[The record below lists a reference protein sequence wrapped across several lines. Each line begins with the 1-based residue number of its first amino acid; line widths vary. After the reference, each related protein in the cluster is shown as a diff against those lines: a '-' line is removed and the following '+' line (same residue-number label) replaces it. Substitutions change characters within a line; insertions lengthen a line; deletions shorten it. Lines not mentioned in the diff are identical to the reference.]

1 MSGDF
6 SARRGEPPPRFDEDD
21 RGGLLDEGRPRS
33 VFRTV
38 LRLLIVLALL
48 PFGLTLVYLVVP
60 PPSTLM
66 MARWATLRPVQR
78 DWVPLE
84 RISPALQRAVIG
96 SEDARFCA
104 HNGVD
109 WGALRSVMEDAGED
123 GPARGASTITM
134 QTAKNLFLWNGFG
147 YVRKPI
153 EIVLAHWLDLVWPK
167 RRVLE
172 VYLNIAE
179 WGPNG
184 VFGAE
189 AGARH
194 GFGKA
199 ASALSGREAGLMAA
213 ALPNPVVR
221 DTARPTR
228 AQARRGSA
236 LAARGADT
244 SCLAR

>member
-6 SARRGEPPPRFDEDD
+6 SARRDEPPPRYDD
-21 RGGLLDEGRPRS
+21 DPVLLDERRPRS
-33 VFRTV
+33 LFRK
-38 LRLLIVLALL
+38 LILALIALALL
-48 PFGLTLVYLVVP
+48 PFALTLVYLVVP

-66 MARWATLRPVQR
+66 LARWATLRPVDR
-78 DWVPLE
+78 EWVPLD

-96 SEDARFCA
+96 SEDARFCL
-104 HNGVD
+104 HGGVD
-109 WGALRSVMEDAGED
+109 WGALRSVMETAGED

-153 EIVLAHWLDLVWPK
+153 EIALAHWIDLIWPK

-194 GFGKA
+194 AFGKPA
-199 ASALSGREAGLMAA
+199 ARVTGREAGLMAA
-213 ALPNPVVR
+213 ALPNPIVR
-221 DTARPTR
+221 NTARPTR
-228 AQARRGSA
+228 AQVRRGA
-236 LAARGADT
+236 VLAARGADT
-244 SCLAR
+244 SCLGR

>member
-6 SARRGEPPPRFDEDD
+6 SARRDEPPPRFDEDD
-21 RGGLLDEGRPRS
+21 RRILLDERRPRS
-33 VFRTV
+33 VMRKV
-38 LRLLIVLALL
+38 VVAAIVLALL
-48 PFGLTLVYLVVP
+48 PFVLTLVYLVVP

-66 MARWATLRPVQR
+66 LARWATLRPVDR
-78 DWVPLE
+78 TWVPLE
-84 RISPALQRAVIG
+84 SISPALQRAVIG

-109 WGALRSVMEDAGED
+109 WGALRAVMEDAGED

-153 EIVLAHWLDLVWPK
+153 EIVLAHWIDLVWSK
-167 RRVLE
+167 TRVLE

-179 WGPNG
+179 WGPDG

-194 GFGKA
+194 AFGRPA
-199 ASALSGREAGLMAA
+199 AGLSARDAGLMAA
-213 ALPNPVVR
+213 ALPNPIVR

-228 AQARRGSA
+228 AQVRRGA
-236 LAARGADT
+236 MLAGRGADT